1 MLPIAMSGIRPLQRD
16 DVPAAA
22 ALFERT
28 VGTGSSPA
36 GLESLFSR
44 LLFEDPWQD
53 PELPSLAY
61 EGEDGALA
69 GFLSRTTRRMRW
81 QGEPFRMSVS
91 LHFAVS
97 PEARGQAV
105 GALLAARMLGGKQ
118 DGATTEH
125 AIEQS
130 RRLWEGLKGR
140 RLALQSL
147 EWTRVL
153 RPASYWQGRLAR
165 GGGALGAATRPLARP
180 LDALAPRLP
189 GGGAPARMPEGL
201 TDEPLTPD
209 VMVAQLGA
217 LAGWADLRPDYDVP
231 FLRWLFQM
239 LADTPSFG
247 DLSARLVRRDGE
259 PIGWHLSLIEPGG
272 HAELLQLL
280 APPDETPAVFDALLA
295 HAHARGAVAARGRL
309 EPPLLDAIS
318 RDRSVLRRGGTAML
332 RTRAPEPFH
341 AVLDGRALL
350 TRLDANGWVDVRGR

>member
-1 MLPIAMSGIRPLQRD
+1 MGGIRPFEQG

-28 VGTGSSPA
+28 VGTGSSTA
-36 GLESLFSR
+36 GLASLFSR

-53 PELPSLAY
+53 PELPSLVY
-61 EGEDGALA
+61 EGEDGELA
-69 GFLSRTTRRMRW
+69 GFLSRATRRMRFD
-81 QGEPFRMSVS
+81 GEPFRMTVS

-97 PEARGQAV
+97 PEARGHAT
-105 GALLAARMLGGKQ
+105 GALLAARMLGGAQ
-118 DGATTEH
+118 DGSTTEH

-140 RLALQSL
+140 RLQLQSL

-153 RPASYWQGRLAR
+153 RPASYWQGRVAR
-165 GGGALGAATRPLARP
+165 GGGAAAATRPLAKP
-180 LDALAPRLP
+180 LDALARRLP
-189 GGGAPARMPEGL
+189 GGAAAPVRLPDGV
-201 TDEPLTPD
+201 TDEPLTSE
-209 VMVAQLGA
+209 VMVAQLDA
-217 LAGWADLRPDYDVP
+217 LAGWAALRPDYDVP
-231 FLRWLFQM
+231 YLRWLFQM
-239 LADTPSFG
+239 VADTPSFG
-247 DLSARLVRRDGE
+247 DLAARLVRRGGE

-272 HAELLQLL
+272 HAEVLQLV

-295 HAHARGAVAARGRL
+295 HAHAQGAVAARGRL

-318 RDRSVLRRGGTAML
+318 RDRSVLRGGGTVLL

-341 AVLDGRALL
+341 AVLEGRALL